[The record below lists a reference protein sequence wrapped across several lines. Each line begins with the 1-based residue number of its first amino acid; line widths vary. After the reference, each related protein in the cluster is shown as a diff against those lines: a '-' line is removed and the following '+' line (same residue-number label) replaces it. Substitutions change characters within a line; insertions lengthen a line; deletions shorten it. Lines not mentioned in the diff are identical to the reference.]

1 MPASAK
7 TIPEGRSQR
16 PHLMNVPEQ
25 VSHDGGL
32 LAHAAFAA
40 VAVRQAIGLDS
51 CRCRATSRFRPC
63 DQMDFM
69 PKILCLALN
78 PAIDISSDADVVR
91 HTHKTR
97 THNQQQFPGGGGINV
112 ARVIAALGGTCELA
126 FLSGGATGRLL
137 EAMLQPL
144 PIVERPFPIHDP
156 VRVAYA
162 VHETSTNL
170 EYRFVPEGPLVTAA
184 ELEPVIDA
192 VCASDADY
200 IVASGS
206 LPRGVA
212 DDTYVRLAEAAKARN
227 ARFVLDTSGSALA
240 AALSSAR
247 MFLVKPSL
255 GELEAIVGEPLGHER
270 VGPVAQDYVR
280 RGVAEYMAVT
290 LGADGAVLV
299 SADRIIRVPAIK
311 VPVNSATG
319 AGDSF
324 VAGIV
329 WSLAEGQDIEHAF
342 QFGQACGAAAVMTA
356 GTELCRR
363 EDVLRLVAAARQ

>member
-1 MPASAK
+1 M
-7 TIPEGRSQR
+7 
-16 PHLMNVPEQ
+16 VP
-25 VSHDGGL
+25 
-32 LAHAAFAA
+32 
-40 VAVRQAIGLDS
+40 
-51 CRCRATSRFRPC
+51 
-63 DQMDFM
+63 MK
-69 PKILCLALN
+69 KILCLALN
-78 PAIDISSDADVVR
+78 PAIDISSDAEVVR

-112 ARVIAALGGTCELA
+112 ARVIAALGGQCELA

-144 PIVERPFPIHDP
+144 PIVEYAFPIHDP

-170 EYRFVPEGPLVTAA
+170 EYRFVPEGPLVTEA
-184 ELEPVIDA
+184 ELAPVFDMVA
-192 VCASDADY
+192 ASDADY

-206 LPRGVA
+206 LPRGA
-212 DDTYVRLAEAAKARN
+212 PDDTYVRLADAATASG
-227 ARFVLDTSGSALA
+227 ARFVLDTSGPALA

-255 GELEAIVGEPLGHER
+255 GEFEAMIGEKLDHES
-270 VGPVAQDYVR
+270 VGPVAQDFVR
-280 RGVAEYMAVT
+280 RGAAEFIAVT
-290 LGADGAVLV
+290 LGADGAILV
-299 SADRIIRVPAIK
+299 SADRIIRLPAIQ

-329 WSLAEGQDIEHAF
+329 WSLAQGHDIEDAF
-342 QFGQACGAAAVMTA
+342 HFGQASGAAAVMTA

-363 EDVLRLVAAARQ
+363 EDVLRLYAAASG

>member
-1 MPASAK
+1 MA
-7 TIPEGRSQR
+7 Q
-16 PHLMNVPEQ
+16 
-25 VSHDGGL
+25 
-32 LAHAAFAA
+32 
-40 VAVRQAIGLDS
+40 
-51 CRCRATSRFRPC
+51 
-63 DQMDFM
+63 
-69 PKILCLALN
+69 ILCLALN

-112 ARVIAALGGTCELA
+112 ARVIATLGGHCELA
-126 FLSGGATGRLL
+126 FLSGGETGKLL

-144 PIVERPFPIHDP
+144 PIIERPFPIHDP

-170 EYRFVPEGPLVTAA
+170 EYRFVPEGPLVTET
-184 ELEPVIDA
+184 ELAPVITA
-192 VCASDADY
+192 VCESDADY

-206 LPRGVA
+206 LPRGA
-212 DDTYVRLAEAAKARN
+212 PDDTYVRLAEAARARG
-227 ARFVLDTSGSALA
+227 ARFVLDTSGAALA
-240 AALSSAR
+240 AALSSAQ
-247 MFLVKPSL
+247 MYLVKPSL
-255 GELEAIVGEPLGHER
+255 GELEAFVGEKLTHDR

-280 RGVAEYMAVT
+280 RGTAEYIAVT
-290 LGADGAVLV
+290 LGGDGAILV
-299 SADRIIRVPAIK
+299 SADKIMRVPAID

-329 WSLAEGQDIEHAF
+329 WALSEGRDIEDAF
-342 QFGQACGAAAVMTA
+342 YVGQAAGAAAVMTA

-363 EDVLRLVAAARQ
+363 EDVLRLYAASKG